1 MLSGDVVAL
10 PDCACVVEERDGE
23 VEESL
28 TAMDDC
34 FVVGVFINRDAK
46 VSVGHGSKLFWV
58 NIQFTHG
65 NKGDLSI
72 ALFNIKSF
80 HCRCCNRKSE
90 AVNR

>member
-65 NKGDLSI
+65 NKGEIS
-72 ALFNIKSF
+72 A
-80 HCRCCNRKSE
+80 
-90 AVNR
+90 